1 MTQPGLTPGGLSGRP
16 AAGADSLL
24 SQGGLPVGTY
34 DTYAQA
40 QRAVDYLS
48 DHEFP
53 VQNLTIVGT
62 GLRQVERVTGRLTRN
77 KVITAG
83 AVGGAWW
90 GLFVGMLIGIFSST
104 GTAWIASV
112 LVGVSA
118 GAIFGALTGMA
129 GYRATGGQRD
139 FTSTTGLVA
148 ESYQVLCVAKFAD
161 EARSHLARLSLTN
174 G

>member
-1 MTQPGLTPGGLSGRP
+1 MTQPLNPTGRP
-16 AAGADSLL
+16 PASPAAAEALL
-24 SQGGLPVGTY
+24 TQGGLPVGTY
-34 DTYAQA
+34 GSYAEA

-53 VQNLTIVGT
+53 VENLTIVGT

-90 GLFVGMLIGIFSST
+90 GLFVGLLIGLFST
-104 GTAWIASV
+104 GAAWIGSV
-112 LVGVSA
+112 LVGVA
-118 GAIFGALTGMA
+118 FGAIFGLLMGMA

-139 FTSTTGLVA
+139 FTSMTGLVA
-148 ESYQVLCVAKFAD
+148 ETYQVLCVAKYAD
-161 EARSHLARLSLTN
+161 QARSHLARLSLTN

>member
-1 MTQPGLTPGGLSGRP
+1 M
-16 AAGADSLL
+16 
-24 SQGGLPVGTY
+24 
-34 DTYAQA
+34 
-40 QRAVDYLS
+40 DYLS

-53 VQNLTIVGT
+53 VENLTIVGT

-90 GLFVGMLIGIFSST
+90 GLFVGLLIGIFSST

>member
-1 MTQPGLTPGGLSGRP
+1 MTQPGLTPGP
-16 AAGADSLL
+16 DALL
-24 SQGGLPVGTY
+24 NQGGLPVGTY

-53 VQNLTIVGT
+53 VENLTIVGT
-62 GLRQVERVTGRLTRN
+62 NLRQVERVTGRLTRN

-90 GLFVGMLIGIFSST
+90 GLFVGLLIGLFSAS
-104 GTAWIASV
+104 GTAWIASI
-112 LVGVSA
+112 LVGVA
-118 GAIFGALTGMA
+118 IGAVFGTLTAMV

-139 FTSTTGLVA
+139 FTSMTGLVA
-148 ESYQVLCVAKFAD
+148 ESYQVLCVAKFAED
-161 EARSHLARLSLTN
+161 ARSQLARLSLTN

>member
-1 MTQPGLTPGGLSGRP
+1 MTQPGLPPSP
-16 AAGADSLL
+16 DSLL

-53 VQNLTIVGT
+53 VENLTIVGT
-62 GLRQVERVTGRLTRN
+62 NLRQVERVTGRLTRN

-90 GLFVGMLIGIFSST
+90 GLFVGLLIGLFSAS
-104 GTAWIASV
+104 GTAWIASI
-112 LVGVSA
+112 LVGV
-118 GAIFGALTGMA
+118 AIGALFGLLMGMA

-139 FTSTTGLVA
+139 FTSMTGLVA
-148 ESYQVLCVAKFAD
+148 ESYQVLCVAKFA
-161 EARSHLARLSLTN
+161 EQARSQLARLSLTN

>member
-1 MTQPGLTPGGLSGRP
+1 MTQPGPTPTGLPARP
-16 AAGADSLL
+16 VAGADSLL

-34 DTYAQA
+34 GRYADA

-53 VQNLTIVGT
+53 VENLTIVGT
-62 GLRQVERVTGRLTRN
+62 GLRQVERVTDRLTRN
-77 KVITAG
+77 RVITAG

-90 GLFVGMLIGIFSST
+90 GLFVGLLIGLFST
-104 GTAWIASV
+104 GAAWIGSV
-112 LVGVSA
+112 LAGVA
-118 GAIFGALTGMA
+118 IGAVFGLLTGMA

-161 EARSHLARLSLTN
+161 DARSHLARLSLSN
-174 G
+174 

>member
-1 MTQPGLTPGGLSGRP
+1 MTQPGLNPAGPPGRP
-16 AAGADSLL
+16 VVGADALL

-34 DTYAQA
+34 STYAEA
-40 QRAVDYLS
+40 QRAVDYLA
-48 DHEFP
+48 DNEFP
-53 VQNLTIVGT
+53 VENLTIVGT

-90 GLFVGMLIGIFSST
+90 GLFVGMLIGLFST
-104 GTAWIASV
+104 GSAWVASV
-112 LVGVSA
+112 LVGVAA
-118 GAIFGALTGMA
+118 GAIFGLLTGMA

-148 ESYQVLCVAKFAD
+148 ESYQVLCVAKFAE
-161 EARSHLARLSLTN
+161 EARSHLARLSLRT

>member
-1 MTQPGLTPGGLSGRP
+1 MTQPGLDPAALPGGTG
-16 AAGADSLL
+16 AAVDHLL

-34 DTYAQA
+34 GTYAEA

-48 DHEFP
+48 DQEFP
-53 VQNLTIVGT
+53 VENLTIVGT

-90 GLFVGMLIGIFSST
+90 GLFVGLLIGIFSS
-104 GTAWIASV
+104 GSAWIGSV
-112 LVGVSA
+112 LAGV
-118 GAIFGALTGMA
+118 AIGTVFGLLTGLA
-129 GYRATGGQRD
+129 GYRATGGRRD

-148 ESYQVLCVAKFAD
+148 ESYQVLCVARVAE
-161 EARSHLARLSLTN
+161 EARSHLARLSLRS
-174 G
+174 

>member
-1 MTQPGLTPGGLSGRP
+1 MTQPGLNPGARPGRTGVDP
-16 AAGADSLL
+16 DALL

-34 DTYAQA
+34 SSYADA

-53 VQNLTIVGT
+53 VENITIVGT

-90 GLFVGMLIGIFSST
+90 GLFVGLLIGLFST
-104 GTAWIASV
+104 GAAWIGSV
-112 LVGVSA
+112 IAGVA
-118 GAIFGALTGMA
+118 FGALFGLLMGMV

-161 EARSHLARLSLTN
+161 EARSHLARLSLSN
-174 G
+174 

>member
-1 MTQPGLTPGGLSGRP
+1 MTQPGLGPAGRP
-16 AAGADSLL
+16 LGPGATESLL
-24 SQGGLPVGTY
+24 NQGGLPVGTY
-34 DTYAQA
+34 STYAEA

-53 VQNLTIVGT
+53 VENLTIVGT

-77 KVITAG
+77 RVITAG

-90 GLFVGMLIGIFSST
+90 GLFVGLLIGLFTQT
-104 GTAWIASV
+104 GTAWIGSI
-112 LVGVSA
+112 LVGVA
-118 GAIFGALTGMA
+118 IGAVFGLLTGMA

-148 ESYQVLCVAKFAD
+148 ESYQVLCVAKFAED
-161 EARSHLARLSLTN
+161 ARSHLARLSLSN
-174 G
+174 

>member
-1 MTQPGLTPGGLSGRP
+1 MTQGLNPAGVPGRGAGGP
-16 AAGADSLL
+16 DSLL
-24 SQGGLPVGTY
+24 NQGGLPVGTY
-34 DTYAQA
+34 STYAEA

-53 VQNLTIVGT
+53 VENLTIVGT

-83 AVGGAWW
+83 AIGGAWW

-112 LVGVSA
+112 LVGVAA
-118 GAIFGALTGMA
+118 GAVFGLLTGMA

-161 EARSHLARLSLTN
+161 DARSHLARLSLTN

>member
-1 MTQPGLTPGGLSGRP
+1 MTQPGLGSAGRP
-16 AAGADSLL
+16 IGVNAESLL
-24 SQGGLPVGTY
+24 NQGGLPVGTY
-34 DTYAQA
+34 SSYADA

-53 VQNLTIVGT
+53 VENITIVGT

-90 GLFVGMLIGIFSST
+90 GLFVGLLIGLFSTS
-104 GTAWIASV
+104 GSAWIASI
-112 LVGVSA
+112 LVGAAV
-118 GAIFGALTGMA
+118 GAIFGMLTGMA

-148 ESYQVLCVAKFAD
+148 DSYQVLCVAKFAED
-161 EARSHLARLSLTN
+161 ARSHLARLSLSS
-174 G
+174 